1 MRRGVLAWATFM
13 IGACGPSKPSPGRM
27 PASGT
32 MMAGDSMAM
41 MALPLVP
48 PALAQLDS
56 LQSPDSAVR
65 ALALSHHA
73 ETLVPLLRAI
83 QTDLMHMGMHRDS
96 SYEALFDSVRREL
109 VALPTQPHLEQVR
122 RLLDG
127 YRLMVT
133 KGKRG

>member
-1 MRRGVLAWATFM
+1 MRRKILLVVS
-13 IGACGPSKPSPGRM
+13 IVACSSPKPGPGRM

-41 MALPLVP
+41 MALPLIP
-48 PALAQLDS
+48 PAMAQLDS
-56 LQSPDSAVR
+56 LQSPDSAMR

-96 SYEALFDSVRREL
+96 SYEALLDSVRTETAAAGPL
-109 VALPTQPHLEQVR
+109 QPQLDRVR
-122 RLLDG
+122 RLLLG
-127 YRLMVT
+127 YDAMVA